1 MQAKQAMSMHERLVR
16 DTETSRQAFLAIPVI
31 QRALRGDVVRAE
43 YLAFLQQAYH
53 HVRHTVPLMMGMGYH
68 LPERLRWMHPVV
80 NEYIEEEMG
89 HEEWILDDI
98 AASGGDPDAVR
109 ASLPLPATEMMVAYA
124 HDTIRRGNPLGFLGM
139 VFVLEGTSAALATL
153 AADAIRRS
161 LDLPAEALRYLTS
174 HGTLDQQH
182 TGFYEGVVN
191 RLDAAD
197 DQRSVIHAAN
207 RFYGLY
213 GAIFQAIDAACSQP
227 ETAR

>member
-1 MQAKQAMSMHERLVR
+1 MSMHELLVHE
-16 DTETSRQAFLAIPVI
+16 TEASRQAFLAIPII
-31 QRALRGDVVRAE
+31 QRALRGDVVRTE
-43 YLAFLQQAYH
+43 YLAFLQEAFH
-53 HVRHTVPLMMGMGYH
+53 HVRHTVPLMLGMGYH

-80 NEYIEEEMG
+80 SEYIEEEMG

-98 AASGGDPDAVR
+98 GASGGDSGMVR
-109 ASLPLPATEMMVAYA
+109 TSQPLPATEMMVAYA
-124 HDTIRRGNPLGFLGM
+124 HDTVRRGNPLGFLGM

-161 LDLPAEALRYLTS
+161 LDLPPDALRYLTS

-182 TGFYEGVVN
+182 AGFYESVVN

-197 DQRSVIHAAN
+197 DQRAVIHAAN

-213 GAIFQAIDAACSQP
+213 GAIFHAIDAACTQREVS
-227 ETAR
+227 R